1 MIKHHVEFNF
11 LDDDR
16 KTMLTLIVK
25 DYRDLAC
32 RIVDG
37 LANETGS
44 KLVELVFEE
53 IKETE
58 D

>member
-1 MIKHHVEFNF
+1 MKHHLEFNF

-32 RIVDG
+32 RIVER
-37 LANETGS
+37 LADETGS
-44 KLVELVFEE
+44 KLVELVFQDKQEN
-53 IKETE
+53 KN
-58 D
+58 